1 MERREVMRLG
11 RSVIMNTMNRVRVDV
26 EDLAWLFDKTVEFK
40 WARQFAF
47 ETPAEAVM
55 LRGPPQDRRQLGLDQ
70 VLKTQDQ
77 LEGWLQ
83 DIKAIESAII
93 EALDKVRADGT
104 IYLRNL

>member
-11 RSVIMNTMNRVRVDV
+11 RSVIMNTMNRVRVDM
-26 EDLAWLFDKTVEFK
+26 EDLVWLFDRTVEFK
-40 WARQFAF
+40 WARRFAF

-55 LRGPPQDRRQLGLDQ
+55 LRGPPQDHRQLGLDQ

-83 DIKAIESAII
+83 DIKAIESAIKD
-93 EALDKVRADGT
+93 ALDKVKGAGT